1 MCCTLQVRPHT
12 FPAVHEQLLRRYR
25 NAMLQPGKAAAAL
38 RLQCLAGGP
47 HWSADE
53 LAAALEQVKDVAE
66 VQVRRKCMAVKAAT
80 SWQPADGRSALLGWR
95 DLQQCCATQ

>member
-1 MCCTLQVRPHT
+1 VLPHT

-47 HWSADE
+47 HWSSDE
-53 LAAALEQVKDVAE
+53 LAAALEQVKGVAE
-66 VQVRRKCMAVKAAT
+66 VQVRSMHVDNAQCVLHSIALAVTGAEMAGSNTRASGQKCRCKGA
-80 SWQPADGRSALLGWR
+80 
-95 DLQQCCATQ
+95 